1 MAGVFIDN
9 SRRNYPYLCKYYK
22 KIGKNDSSLKHDP
35 NPKGY
40 FYAKEIKNVE
50 IDNETLGGSFQI
62 PHKFVAIETP
72 DDVDITD
79 NDIVEFEEKDWMV
92 IKVMEVEETRRMFF
106 SYKQPK
112 HKQMILRI

>member
-50 IDNETLGGSFQI
+50 IDTETLGGSFQI

-72 DDVDITD
+72 DDVDITE
-79 NDIVEFEEKDWMV
+79 NDIVNFHDEDWLVM
-92 IKVMEVEETRRMFF
+92 KTMEVEETRRMFF